1 MKTPLKNK
9 LKTFFSVCFIA
20 ISGITFAGD
29 LPDTRLTPGVINPD
43 ITQDNIQK
51 TVCVKGFSK
60 TIRPPVYYTNSL
72 KKYQIRQYGYANTDP
87 RDYEEDHLIALSI
100 GGAPMDEK
108 NLWPQP
114 RKSEWGADKKDE
126 LEFTLFLMVCKNEI
140 LLKDAQRAMATDWI
154 AAWKSYVPSHPSYK
168 FGKTD

>member
-1 MKTPLKNK
+1 MNEQNK
-9 LKTFFSVCFIA
+9 LKVLISSLLFT

-29 LPDTRLTPGVINPD
+29 LPDARLTPGVINTD

-51 TVCVKGFSK
+51 TVCVKGFTK

-140 LLKDAQRAMATDWI
+140 SLKDAQRAMATDWI